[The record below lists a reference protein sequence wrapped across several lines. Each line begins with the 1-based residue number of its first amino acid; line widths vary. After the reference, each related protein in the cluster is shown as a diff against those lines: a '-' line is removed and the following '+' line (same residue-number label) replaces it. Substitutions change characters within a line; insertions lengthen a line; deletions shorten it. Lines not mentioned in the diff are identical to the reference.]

1 MIAADHIAVIERR
14 MQAQN
19 GQIILARAE
28 GRDIA
33 PILRRARRLTDI
45 WRDLRAPEHGRTDRR
60 PTT

>member
-1 MIAADHIAVIERR
+1 MSAHLAVIERR

-19 GQIILARAE
+19 GQLILARAE

-45 WRDLRAPEHGRTDRR
+45 WRDLRAPEHGRTERR
-60 PTT
+60 PNR